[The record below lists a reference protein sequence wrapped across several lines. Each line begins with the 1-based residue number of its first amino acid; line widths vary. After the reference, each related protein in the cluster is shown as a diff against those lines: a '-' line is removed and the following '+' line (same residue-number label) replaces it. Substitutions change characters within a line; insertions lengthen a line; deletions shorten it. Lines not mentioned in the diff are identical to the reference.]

1 MTGEKPYSDVLS
13 FYEAYDE
20 AGRLDVE
27 YFALERARTRE
38 LIGRHLPP
46 PPGVVLDVGGA
57 AGAYSYWL
65 AEAGYT
71 VHLLD
76 PVQKHVR
83 QATDAAARHAKPLAS
98 IRRGDARELPF
109 GDASADAVLMLGPL
123 YHLVERADRE
133 RALREAARV
142 LRPGGFLFAA
152 AISRF
157 ASFVDG
163 LRAGSVFDDP
173 AFTAIVEQDLRDGQ
187 HRNETGNL
195 RYFTA
200 SFFHRPEELGL
211 ELADAGFEGVRV
223 FAVEGPAFALPDFA
237 ARWSRPETR
246 ETLLRLLRTVECEK
260 ALAGASPHLLA
271 CARARG
277 DG

>member
-1 MTGEKPYSDVLS
+1 MSGEKPYSDVLS

-38 LIGRHLPP
+38 LIGRYLPP

-76 PVQKHVR
+76 PVEKHVR
-83 QATDAAARHAKPLAS
+83 QAIDAVARHAKPLAS
-98 IRRGDARELPF
+98 IRQGDARELPF

-123 YHLVERADRE
+123 YHLQEQADRE

-142 LRPGGFLFAA
+142 LRADGVVFAA

-163 LRAGSVFDDP
+163 LRGGALLDDP
-173 AFTAIVEQDLRDGQ
+173 VFAAIVEQDLRDGR
-187 HRNETGNL
+187 HRNETENL

-200 SFFHRPEELGL
+200 AFFHRPEELRA
-211 ELADAGFEGVRV
+211 ELLGAGFEDVEI
-223 FAVEGPAFALPDFA
+223 FAVEGPAFALPDFEV
-237 ARWSRPETR
+237 RWSRPETR
-246 ETLLRLLRTVECEK
+246 ETLLRFLRTVETEK

-271 CARARG
+271 CARGCSAR
-277 DG
+277 